1 MQYAKTAY
9 NVGFRHHNGRKLIMY
24 IVSIIRS
31 IYAILNR
38 EQKTKM
44 LLLQI
49 FFAFSAVVQVVGV
62 ASIAPFIG
70 IISNPETI
78 QTNKALATLY
88 DWGNFNSANDFI
100 LGFALLS
107 IAMIVISNGVS
118 AITLWLQ
125 FRFSILLGCSVQYR
139 LFESFIR
146 RDYLF
151 HKSTNYNSLIATISS
166 DAPRFVYM
174 VLQPYLL
181 MCSQIFVAIIILV
194 GLLFLDPLIAV
205 GSALL
210 IGGAYLGTYW
220 IIKKSL
226 KRHGDIITERNRSVQ
241 TILSESF
248 IGIKDIKLNALE
260 KKYTESYLNVNER
273 GLNSS
278 AYIAL
283 SGDLPRFAIETISFS
298 AILLFAL
305 IILANSSSASAVSI
319 LSIYAIAGYKL
330 LPTMQQIY
338 KSLSSISANGGVV
351 FELKASLDVVTDVC
365 VPQNVRP
372 LKNIDSISLQ
382 HISYQYPNTHKP
394 ALQDISI
401 TFTKGHLN
409 TIAGPSGSGK
419 STLAD
424 IVLGLLPAASGQ
436 LKVGDLSVQGE
447 TLSSYQATIGYVPQH
462 IFILDDSVIAN
473 VAFGVSKEDVDL
485 EQVTRAL
492 TFANAMEF
500 VEKLP
505 RGVDTVLGQDGK
517 LLSGG
522 QRQRIGIAR
531 ALYRNNKVLILDEPT
546 SALDIESEHDLMSLL
561 NQLKT
566 EVLIIVIS
574 HRPAAIKLSDRI
586 SLIAGGELV
595 ANGEYEELYK
605 DNEYFKSM
613 IEKGFMN

>member
-1 MQYAKTAY
+1 
-9 NVGFRHHNGRKLIMY
+9 MY
-24 IVSIIRS
+24 ILSIIRS
-31 IYAILNR
+31 IYAILSR

-44 LLLQI
+44 LLLQF
-49 FFAFSAVVQVVGV
+49 FFAFSAIVQVVGV

-78 QTNKALATLY
+78 HSNKVLSTIYHL
-88 DWGNFNSANDFI
+88 GNFKSNNEFI

-125 FRFSILLGCSVQYR
+125 LRFSIYLGSSFQFQ
-139 LFESFIR
+139 LFEKFIN

-151 HKSTNYNSLIATISS
+151 HKSTNYNQLISIISS
-166 DAPRFVYM
+166 DTPRFIYM
-174 VLQPYLL
+174 VLQPYLM
-181 MCSQIFVAIIILV
+181 MCSQAFVAIIILV
-194 GLLFLDPLIAV
+194 GLLFLDPVIAI

-241 TILSESF
+241 AILSESF
-248 IGIKDIKLNALE
+248 IGIKDIKLNGLE
-260 KKYTESYLNVNER
+260 KKYTENYRIVNQR
-273 GLNSS
+273 GLDSN

-283 SGDLPRFAIETISFS
+283 TGDLPRFAIETISFS
-298 AILLFAL
+298 AILMFA
-305 IILANSSSASAVSI
+305 ILVLSSSNSTNVVSI

-338 KSLSSISANGGVV
+338 KSISSISANGGVV
-351 FELKASLDVVTDVC
+351 LQLKANLDVITEASAQVRAE
-365 VPQNVRP
+365 PMKNV
-372 LKNIDSISLQ
+372 SVISLQ
-382 HISYQYPNTHKP
+382 NISYQYPKTNKL
-394 ALQDISI
+394 ALDDVSIS
-401 TFTKGHLN
+401 FMQGQLN

-424 IVLGLLPAASGQ
+424 IILGLLPPASGQ
-436 LKVGDLSVQGE
+436 MKANDISVEGE
-447 TLSSYQATIGYVPQH
+447 RLQAYQATIGYVPQH

-473 VAFGVSKEDVDL
+473 VAFGVNKEDIDI
-485 EQVTRAL
+485 EQVKQAL
-492 TFANAMEF
+492 IHANAMEF

-505 RGVDTVLGQDGK
+505 KGLETGLGQDGK

-546 SALDIESEHDLMSLL
+546 SALDIESEHDLMNLL
-561 NQLKT
+561 NQLKN

-586 SLIAGGELV
+586 SVIADGKLI
-595 ANGEYEELYK
+595 ANGEYSQLYT
-605 DNEYFKSM
+605 ESVYFKSM

>member
-1 MQYAKTAY
+1 
-9 NVGFRHHNGRKLIMY
+9 MY

-78 QTNKALATLY
+78 QTSKALATLY
-88 DWGNFNSANDFI
+88 DWGNFKSANDFI

-118 AITLWLQ
+118 ALTLWLQ
-125 FRFSILLGCSVQYR
+125 FKFSIYLGCSIQFQ
-139 LFESFIR
+139 LFDSFIK

-151 HKSTNYNSLIATISS
+151 HKSTNYNSLIAAITT
-166 DAPRFVYM
+166 DTPRFVYM

-181 MCSQIFVAIIILV
+181 MCSQIFVAMIILG
-194 GLLFLDPLIAV
+194 GLLILDPMIAI

-220 IIKKSL
+220 VIKKSL
-226 KRHGDIITERNRSVQ
+226 KRHGEIITDRNRMIQ

-248 IGIKDIKLNALE
+248 IGIKDIKLNGLE
-260 KKYTESYLNVNER
+260 NKYSGRYLAVNTQ

-278 AYIAL
+278 AFIAL
-283 SGDLPRFAIETISFS
+283 SGDMPRFAIETISFS
-298 AILLFAL
+298 AILLFAIAL
-305 IILANSSSASAVSI
+305 LGANGSASAVSI

-338 KSLSSISANGGVV
+338 KSISQISANGGVV
-351 FELKASLDVVTDVC
+351 MDLKRNLEVVTQVTAPLQRALPLEN
-365 VPQNVRP
+365 VESIQLQN
-372 LKNIDSISLQ
+372 IC
-382 HISYQYPNTHKP
+382 YQYPNTNNST
-394 ALQDISI
+394 LNNISLI
-401 TFTKGHLN
+401 FAKGHLN

-424 IVLGLLPAASGQ
+424 IILGLLPAVSGQ
-436 LKVGDLSVQGE
+436 IKIGDLGVRDE
-447 TLSSYQATIGYVPQH
+447 ILPSYQATIGYVPQH

-473 VAFGVSKEDVDL
+473 VAFGVNKEDVDL
-485 EQVTRAL
+485 EQVARAL

-505 RGVDTVLGQDGK
+505 HGLDTVLGQDGK

-531 ALYRNNKVLILDEPT
+531 ALYRNNKVLVLDEPT
-546 SALDIESEHDLMSLL
+546 SALDIESEHDLMNLL

-586 SLIAGGELV
+586 SVIADGHLI

>member
-1 MQYAKTAY
+1 
-9 NVGFRHHNGRKLIMY
+9 MY

-78 QTNKALATLY
+78 QTNKTLAALY
-88 DWGNFNSANDFI
+88 DWGNFESTNDFI
-100 LGFALLS
+100 FGFALLS
-107 IAMIVISNGVS
+107 IAMIVVSNGIS

-125 FRFSILLGCSVQYR
+125 LKFSIYLGCSIQYQ
-139 LFESFIR
+139 LFENFIK

-194 GLLFLDPLIAV
+194 GLLFLDPMIAV

-226 KRHGDIITERNRSVQ
+226 KHHGDIITERNRIVQ
-241 TILSESF
+241 TILSEAF
-248 IGIKDIKLNALE
+248 IGIKDIKLNGLE
-260 KKYTESYLNVNER
+260 KKYAESYLAMNSK
-273 GLNSS
+273 GLNSY

-283 SGDLPRFAIETISFS
+283 SGDLPRFAIETISFG
-298 AILLFAL
+298 AILMFA
-305 IILANSSSASAVSI
+305 IILLASSSSANAVSI

-338 KSLSSISANGGVV
+338 KSISNISANGGVV
-351 FELKASLDVVTDVC
+351 FDLKLSLDVVTDVC
-365 VPQNVRP
+365 IDHKAVP
-372 LKNIDSISLQ
+372 LKSVGSIQLQ
-382 HISYQYPNTHKP
+382 NISYQYPNTNKL
-394 ALQDISI
+394 ALQDISV

-424 IVLGLLPAASGQ
+424 IILGLLPARSGQ
-436 LKVGDLSVQGE
+436 LKADHLSVQGE
-447 TLSSYQATIGYVPQH
+447 VLASYQATIGYVPQS
-462 IFILDDSVIAN
+462 IFILDDNVIAN
-473 VAFGVSKEDVDL
+473 VAFGVSKEDIDI
-485 EQVTRAL
+485 EQVKRAL
-492 TFANAMEF
+492 IFANAMEF

-505 RGVDTVLGQDGK
+505 KGLDTVLGQDGK

-531 ALYRNNKVLILDEPT
+531 ALYRDNKVLVLDEPT
-546 SALDIESEHDLMSLL
+546 SALDIESEHDLMNLL

-586 SLIAGGELV
+586 SVIADGNLI
-595 ANGEYEELYK
+595 ANGEYEQLFAQ
-605 DNEYFKSM
+605 NEYFKSM

>member
-1 MQYAKTAY
+1 
-9 NVGFRHHNGRKLIMY
+9 MY
-24 IVSIIRS
+24 ILSIIRS
-31 IYAILNR
+31 IYAVLSR

-44 LLLQI
+44 LLLQF
-49 FFAFSAVVQVVGV
+49 FFAFSAIVQVVGV

-70 IISNPETI
+70 IISNPDSI
-78 QTNKALATLY
+78 HSNKMLSTLY
-88 DWGNFNSANDFI
+88 EIGKFDSNNEFI

-107 IAMIVISNGVS
+107 IAMIVISNGVN

-125 FRFSILLGCSVQYR
+125 LRFSIYLGSSFQFQ
-139 LFESFIR
+139 LFEKFINR
-146 RDYLF
+146 EYLF
-151 HKSTNYNSLIATISS
+151 HKSTNYNKLISIISA
-166 DAPRFVYM
+166 DAPRFIYM
-174 VLQPYLL
+174 VLQPYLM
-181 MCSQIFVAIIILV
+181 MCSQAFVAFIILV
-194 GLLFLDPLIAV
+194 GLLFLDPIIAI

-210 IGGAYLGTYW
+210 IGGAYLGTYG

-226 KRHGDIITERNRSVQ
+226 KRHGEIITNRNRLVQ
-241 TILSESF
+241 AILSESF
-248 IGIKDIKLNALE
+248 IGIKDIKLNGLE
-260 KKYTESYLNVNER
+260 KKYTEHYRAVNQR
-273 GLNSS
+273 GLDSS

-298 AILLFAL
+298 AILLFA
-305 IILANSSSASAVSI
+305 ILLLASSSSNANVISI

-338 KSLSSISANGGVV
+338 KSISSISANGGVAL
-351 FELKASLDVVTDVC
+351 ELKANLDVITQESAQTRADPMKAVSSIT
-365 VPQNVRP
+365 
-372 LKNIDSISLQ
+372 LHNIA
-382 HISYQYPNTHKP
+382 YQYPNTEKL
-394 ALQDISI
+394 ALDGVSI
-401 TFTKGHLN
+401 NFMQGQLN

-424 IVLGLLPAASGQ
+424 IVLGLLPPASGQ
-436 LKVGDLSVQGE
+436 MRANDLSIQGE
-447 TLSSYQATIGYVPQH
+447 LLKSYQATIGYVPQH

-473 VAFGVSKEDVDL
+473 VAFGVDKNDIDI
-485 EQVTRAL
+485 EQVKRAL
-492 TFANAMEF
+492 IHANAMEF

-505 RGVDTVLGQDGK
+505 KGLETGLGQDGK

-561 NQLKT
+561 NELKR

-574 HRPAAIKLSDRI
+574 HRPAAIKLSDKI
-586 SLIAGGELV
+586 SVIADGKLIADGSY
-595 ANGEYEELYK
+595 NQLYAE
-605 DNEYFKSM
+605 NNYFKSM

>member
-1 MQYAKTAY
+1 
-9 NVGFRHHNGRKLIMY
+9 MY
-24 IVSIIRS
+24 ILSIIRS
-31 IYAILNR
+31 IYAVLSP

-44 LLLQI
+44 FLLQL
-49 FFAFSAVVQVVGV
+49 FFAFSAIVQVIGV

-70 IISNPETI
+70 IMSNPETI

-88 DWGNFNSANDFI
+88 DLGNFQSSDEFI

-107 IAMIVISNGVS
+107 IAMILVSNSVS

-125 FRFSILLGCSVQYR
+125 LRFSIILGCSIQFQLY
-139 LFESFIR
+139 EKFIK

-151 HKSTNYNSLIATISS
+151 HKSTNYNNLISIISA

-194 GLLFLDPLIAV
+194 GLLFIDPIIAI
-205 GSALL
+205 GSAVL

-220 IIKKSL
+220 FIKKSL
-226 KRHGDIITERNRSVQ
+226 KRHGDIITDRNRSVQ

-248 IGIKDIKLNALE
+248 IGIKDIKLNGLE
-260 KKYTESYLNVNER
+260 KKYTESYLAVNER

-298 AILLFAL
+298 AILLFA
-305 IILANSSSASAVSI
+305 IIVLASSSSSNAVSI

-338 KSLSSISANGGVV
+338 KSISSISANGGVV
-351 FELKASLDVVTDVC
+351 LDLKVNLDVITEACSHERADPMVKVDDIV
-365 VPQNVRP
+365 
-372 LKNIDSISLQ
+372 LKN
-382 HISYQYPNTHKP
+382 ISYQYPNTNKL
-394 ALQDISI
+394 ALNDVSLN
-401 TFTKGHLN
+401 FRKGDLN

-424 IVLGLLPAASGQ
+424 IILGLLPPASGQ
-436 LKVGDLSVQGE
+436 IKANNLIIEGDL
-447 TLSSYQATIGYVPQH
+447 LRSYQATIGYVPQH
-462 IFILDDSVIAN
+462 IFILDDSVVAN
-473 VAFGVSKEDVDL
+473 VAFGVDKHDIDID
-485 EQVTRAL
+485 QVKKAL
-492 TFANAMEF
+492 RFANAMEF

-505 RGVDTVLGQDGK
+505 NGLDTGLGQDGK

-531 ALYRNNKVLILDEPT
+531 ALYRNNKILVLDEPT
-546 SALDIESEHDLMSLL
+546 SALDIESEHELMTLL
-561 NQLKT
+561 NHLKK

-586 SLIAGGELV
+586 SVIADGSLI
-595 ANGEYEELYK
+595 ANGEYAELYK
-605 DNEYFKSM
+605 ENEYFKSM

>member
-1 MQYAKTAY
+1 
-9 NVGFRHHNGRKLIMY
+9 MY
-24 IVSIIRS
+24 IVNIIRS

-44 LLLQI
+44 LMLQI

-78 QTNKALATLY
+78 QTSKALATLY
-88 DWGNFNSANDFI
+88 DWGNFKSTNDFI

-107 IAMIVISNGVS
+107 IAMIVISNGIS

-125 FRFSILLGCSVQYR
+125 FKFSIYLGCSIQYQ
-139 LFESFIR
+139 LFENFIR

-181 MCSQIFVAIIILV
+181 MCSQIFVATIILV
-194 GLLFLDPLIAV
+194 GLVFLDPIIAI
-205 GSALL
+205 GSAVL

-226 KRHGDIITERNRSVQ
+226 KRHGDIITERNRIVQ
-241 TILSESF
+241 TILSEAF
-248 IGIKDIKLNALE
+248 IGIKDIKLNGLE
-260 KKYTESYLNVNER
+260 RKYTESYLTVNAR
-273 GLNSS
+273 GLNSN

-283 SGDLPRFAIETISFS
+283 SGDLPRFAIETISFG
-298 AILLFAL
+298 AILFFA
-305 IILANSSSASAVSI
+305 IILVASSSSASAVSI

-338 KSLSSISANGGVV
+338 KSISSVSANGGVV
-351 FELKASLDVVTDVC
+351 FDLKQSLDVITEAC
-365 VPQNVRP
+365 VDQRAQP
-372 LKNIDSISLQ
+372 LKSIDSIKLQ
-382 HISYQYPNTHKP
+382 DICYQYPNTNKP
-394 ALQDISI
+394 ALQNVSLI
-401 TFTKGHLN
+401 FTRGHLN

-424 IVLGLLPAASGQ
+424 IILGLLPPASGQ
-436 LKVGDLSVQGE
+436 LQAGDLSVQGE
-447 TLSSYQATIGYVPQH
+447 MLPSYQAAIGYVPQH

-473 VAFGVSKEDVDL
+473 VAFGVSKDDIDI

-505 RGVDTVLGQDGK
+505 QGLDTVLGQDGK

-531 ALYRNNKVLILDEPT
+531 ALYRNNKVLVLDEPT
-546 SALDIESEHDLMSLL
+546 SALDIESEHDLMNLL

-586 SLIAGGELV
+586 SVIADGNLI